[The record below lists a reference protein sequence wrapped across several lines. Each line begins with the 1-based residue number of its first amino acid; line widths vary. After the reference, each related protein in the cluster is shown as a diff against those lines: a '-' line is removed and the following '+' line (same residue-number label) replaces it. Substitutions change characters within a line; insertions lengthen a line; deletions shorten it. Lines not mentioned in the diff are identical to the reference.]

1 MFFFI
6 SPITYH
12 LSLITYHHHIK
23 SSVSRRHRPTQRPL
37 HRNGGKPTQSLRE
50 DVVVFPT
57 KSEKYEV
64 PGSRRWR
71 MALCKLWKGH
81 LPCLRVGEQDECT
94 RTHAHIESP
103 PHTHTCTHTCPHTH
117 TGHPQSLGLSFK
129 DRCVCLEKTDRVT
142 SCTMS
147 SSASPPRHNAPAVLR
162 THRRVDSE
170 VVPSS
175 VRP

>member
-1 MFFFI
+1 MLLFF
-6 SPITYH
+6 
-12 LSLITYHHHIK
+12 
-23 SSVSRRHRPTQRPL
+23 R
-37 HRNGGKPTQSLRE
+37 QSLKS
-50 DVVVFPT
+50 T
-57 KSEKYEV
+57 KSRAAVGGEWPFVNYGKAICRV
-64 PGSRRWR
+64 
-71 MALCKLWKGH
+71 
-81 LPCLRVGEQDECT
+81 LRVGEQDECT

-129 DRCVCLEKTDRVT
+129 ERCVCLEKTDRVT